1 MEDGQTMQGWSTA
14 VTNRW
19 RESIETYI
27 DKAFEGIA
35 EMVEG
40 GQSRVGVTRGGTV
53 ETKDMTGWVFGDKDG
68 VSVSKDSDVIPPMPE
83 PPTGR

>member
-35 EMVEG
+35 EIVEG
-40 GQSRVGVTRGGTV
+40 GQSGVGVTRGGTV
-53 ETKDMTGWVFGDKDG
+53 ETEDMTGWVLGDKTIRQMIII
-68 VSVSKDSDVIPPMPE
+68 KQYF
-83 PPTGR
+83 